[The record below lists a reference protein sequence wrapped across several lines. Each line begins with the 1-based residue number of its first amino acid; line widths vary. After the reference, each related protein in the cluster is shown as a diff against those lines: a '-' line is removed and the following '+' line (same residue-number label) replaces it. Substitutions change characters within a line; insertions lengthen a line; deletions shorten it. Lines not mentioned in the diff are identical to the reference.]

1 MALIARL
8 SHFSVGGDEED
19 RTLYLLNAMEQTA
32 YFICVLRIILYNIL
46 NYFHYFFEKRALF
59 PLQVGYKNRKKVGY
73 FQQKKTLL
81 QSHFQ
86 AKHKLGFLPRNKAEW
101 GISLKSVDKMSTE
114 EKIDLTNFASF

>member
-1 MALIARL
+1 M
-8 SHFSVGGDEED
+8 
-19 RTLYLLNAMEQTA
+19 NQ
-32 YFICVLRIILYNIL
+32 
-46 NYFHYFFEKRALF
+46 
-59 PLQVGYKNRKKVGY
+59 VGY